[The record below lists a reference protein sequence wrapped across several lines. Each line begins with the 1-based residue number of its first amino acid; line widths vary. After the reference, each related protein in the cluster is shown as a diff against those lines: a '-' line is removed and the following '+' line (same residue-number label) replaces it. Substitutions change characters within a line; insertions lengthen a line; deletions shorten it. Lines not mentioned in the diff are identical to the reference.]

1 MSYPHFDVKITRA
14 GRAQKEGA
22 GTMTPPRRKRSIQL
36 NFRVS
41 EEELAAI
48 ESKMEQLG
56 IFNRE
61 AYLRKMALDGYA
73 VRLDLPE
80 LKELLSLLRRHSSNL
95 NQLVRRVNT
104 TGRVYEADLADIA
117 KRQEQLWESVREVLN
132 QLASI
137 F

>member
-1 MSYPHFDVKITRA
+1 MSQPK
-14 GRAQKEGA
+14 
-22 GTMTPPRRKRSIQL
+22 RKRGVQL

-61 AYLRKMALDGYA
+61 AYLRKTYLRKMALDGYA

-104 TGRVYEADLADIA
+104 TGRVYEADLEDII
-117 KRQEQLWESVREVLN
+117 KRQSELWEAIGQILTR
-132 QLASI
+132 LAEIS
-137 F
+137 

>member
-1 MSYPHFDVKITRA
+1 MSQPK
-14 GRAQKEGA
+14 
-22 GTMTPPRRKRSIQL
+22 RKRGVQL

-56 IFNRE
+56 ILNRE

-104 TGRVYEADLADIA
+104 TGRVYEEDLEDII
-117 KRQEQLWESVREVLN
+117 KRQSELWEAIGQILTR
-132 QLASI
+132 LAEIS
-137 F
+137 

>member
-1 MSYPHFDVKITRA
+1 MS
-14 GRAQKEGA
+14 Q
-22 GTMTPPRRKRSIQL
+22 PRRKRSIQL

-73 VRLDLPE
+73 VRLNLSE
-80 LKELLSLLRRHSSNL
+80 LKELLTLLRRHSNNL
-95 NQLVRRVNT
+95 NQLVRRVNA

>member
-1 MSYPHFDVKITRA
+1 
-14 GRAQKEGA
+14 
-22 GTMTPPRRKRSIQL
+22 MTPPRRKRGVQL

-41 EEELAAI
+41 EEELATI

-95 NQLVRRVNT
+95 NQLARRVNT

>member
-1 MSYPHFDVKITRA
+1 MSQPK
-14 GRAQKEGA
+14 
-22 GTMTPPRRKRSIQL
+22 RKRGVQL

-80 LKELLSLLRRHSSNL
+80 AATSTSWCAGSTLPGGFTRRTWRILSRDRANF
-95 NQLVRRVNT
+95 
-104 TGRVYEADLADIA
+104 GRPLA
-117 KRQEQLWESVREVLN
+117 RY
-132 QLASI
+132 
-137 F
+137 

>member
-1 MSYPHFDVKITRA
+1 MNQPK
-14 GRAQKEGA
+14 
-22 GTMTPPRRKRSIQL
+22 RKRGVQL

-56 IFNRE
+56 ILNRE

-80 LKELLSLLRRHSSNL
+80 LKELLTLLRRHSSNL
-95 NQLVRRVNT
+95 NQLAHRVNA

-132 QLASI
+132 RLAALL
-137 F
+137 

>member
-1 MSYPHFDVKITRA
+1 MSQPK
-14 GRAQKEGA
+14 
-22 GTMTPPRRKRSIQL
+22 RKRGVQL

-48 ESKMEQLG
+48 EGKMEQLG
-56 IFNRE
+56 ILNRE

-104 TGRVYEADLADIA
+104 TGRVYEADLEDII
-117 KRQEQLWESVREVLN
+117 KRQSELWEGIGQILTR
-132 QLASI
+132 LAEIS
-137 F
+137 

>member
-1 MSYPHFDVKITRA
+1 MSQPK
-14 GRAQKEGA
+14 
-22 GTMTPPRRKRSIQL
+22 RKRGVQL

-48 ESKMEQLG
+48 EREQLG
-56 IFNRE
+56 ILNRE

-104 TGRVYEADLADIA
+104 TGRVYEADLEDII
-117 KRQEQLWESVREVLN
+117 KRQSELWEAIGQILTR
-132 QLASI
+132 LAEIS
-137 F
+137 

>member
-1 MSYPHFDVKITRA
+1 MSAA
-14 GRAQKEGA
+14 GR
-22 GTMTPPRRKRSIQL
+22 KRDVQV
-36 NFRVS
+36 NFRVTA
-41 EEELAAI
+41 EELRQI
-48 ESKMEQLG
+48 EAKMGQLG

-104 TGRVYEADLADIA
+104 TGRVYEEDLEDII
-117 KRQEQLWESVREVLN
+117 KRQSELWEGIGQILTR
-132 QLASI
+132 LAEIS
-137 F
+137 

>member
-1 MSYPHFDVKITRA
+1 MSQPK
-14 GRAQKEGA
+14 
-22 GTMTPPRRKRSIQL
+22 RKRGVQL

-80 LKELLSLLRRHSSNL
+80 LKELL
-95 NQLVRRVNT
+95 NT
-104 TGRVYEADLADIA
+104 TGRVYEADLEDII
-117 KRQEQLWESVREVLN
+117 KRQSELWEAIGQILTR
-132 QLASI
+132 LAEIS
-137 F
+137 

>member
-1 MSYPHFDVKITRA
+1 MS
-14 GRAQKEGA
+14 Q
-22 GTMTPPRRKRSIQL
+22 PRRKRGVQL

-56 IFNRE
+56 ILNRE

-95 NQLVRRVNT
+95 NQLARRVNT
-104 TGRVYEADLADIA
+104 TGRVYEADLEDII
-117 KRQEQLWESVREVLN
+117 KRQSELWEGIGQILTR
-132 QLASI
+132 LAEIS
-137 F
+137 